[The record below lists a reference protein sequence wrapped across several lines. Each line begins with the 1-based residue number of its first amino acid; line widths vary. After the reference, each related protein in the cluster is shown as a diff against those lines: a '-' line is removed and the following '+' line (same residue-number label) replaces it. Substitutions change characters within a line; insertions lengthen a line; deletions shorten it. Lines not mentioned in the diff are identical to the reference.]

1 MANRLCSKIG
11 TCDALHA
18 EMRGMYEGLKIAR
31 SLGFSHL
38 IVKSD
43 SKLLVDMI
51 TNNCKINGATL
62 VLLPRINLIWH
73 VQINHTLRECN
84 KCANWLTSHCL
95 TNDSFLSI
103 VLEVPPKERQSILF
117 DNISGTC
124 VHRNIHLILSFSFTL
139 DFAFFL
145 LNKKQ
150 KNYQGPTP

>member
-51 TNNCKINGATL
+51 TNNCKIKEATL
-62 VLLPRINLIWH
+62 VLLRRNRDLNNLLWH
-73 VQINHTLRECN
+73 VQINHTLHKCN
-84 KCANWLTSHCL
+84 KCANWLTSYSL
-95 TNDSFLSI
+95 TKDSFLSI
-103 VLEVPPKERQSILF
+103 VLEVPPKEMHGILF
-117 DNISGTC
+117 DGISRICMLGNI
-124 VHRNIHLILSFSFTL
+124 RLILSFSFPL
-139 DFAFFL
+139 DFAIFF
-145 LNKKQ
+145 KK
-150 KNYQGPTP
+150 